1 MVTYTQRVTDD
12 DRVFKALADPSRP
25 FLLDRDQLREGENDE
40 LYGGWTK
47 IPSGLKSLLETGER
61 LTTPGSRRFATLL
74 AAPA

>member
-1 MVTYTQRVTDD
+1 M
-12 DRVFKALADPSRP
+12 
-25 FLLDRDQLREGENDE
+25 REGESDE

-47 IPSGLKSLLETGER
+47 IPSGLKSLLQTGER